1 MKTLFKIY
9 TNVVFAYVIFNWL
22 LNGNLFRVGYN
33 VPSWKIGFFFASYV
47 LIGFLTLVK
56 EMDSVEGKRK

>member
-33 VPSWKIGFFFASYV
+33 VQPWKIGFFFASYV

-56 EMDSVEGKRK
+56 EMDSVEGKQK